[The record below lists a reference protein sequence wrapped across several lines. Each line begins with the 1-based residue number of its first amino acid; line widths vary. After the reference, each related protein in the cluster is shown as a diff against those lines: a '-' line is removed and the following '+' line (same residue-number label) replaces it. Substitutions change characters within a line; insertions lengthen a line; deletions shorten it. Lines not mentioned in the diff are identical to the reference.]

1 MILKK
6 NNFENFKILS
16 QQKVGFGK
24 VLKMKD
30 GSATANG
37 LIQVYQGKLN
47 VRVLE
52 VLELKKFCKVI
63 IKGVY
68 REKPRA
74 NFKKKSL
81 INFRTKKAIQ
91 RLKNEIKTDRIA
103 NHVEKY
109 PAPSNLSF
117 A

>member
-6 NNFENFKILS
+6 NNFKSFELSGGHKI
-16 QQKVGFGK
+16 GFGK
-24 VLKMKD
+24 VLKVKD

-37 LIQVYQGKLN
+37 LIQVCQGRLD

-68 REKPRA
+68 KERLRG

-81 INFRTKKAIQ
+81 RNFRTKKAIQ
-91 RLKNEIKTDRIA
+91 RLKNEIKTDRLA